1 MTAQELFEDIGSKMQ
16 AESTKYRNEE
26 ITLEVCQQNCVNIAN
41 TIDTSISNLSSEE
54 QALPVVNEIN
64 HIKNFILTNYS

>member
-1 MTAQELFEDIGSKMQ
+1 MTALELLEDITSKVQ
-16 AESTKYRNEE
+16 AESAKYRKNE

-41 TIDTSISNLSSEE
+41 TIDNSINNLSSEQ